1 MLKSRLILY
10 TVLLAGALVLLKMNL
25 SPTDKDK
32 TPASGTNSPA
42 APTAEAATPAQEKEQ
57 SSRKTTLLSSH
68 MTIARFD
75 GLKDHQCRGLT
86 TLCPDKCGDSGKLA
100 AFTITKYLKYT
111 KPGEYGDPEQKNFMI
126 MYENTLG
133 KSQLT
138 PEEKELVTT
147 LKPGDPVLLCWN
159 HNYVTD
165 EATGSSYPERP
176 ITVLKK
182 LTPEEAAKE
191 IQNGQG

>member
-10 TVLLAGALVLLKMNL
+10 TALLAGALVLLKMNL
-25 SPTDKDK
+25 SRTDKAQTTAPGSD
-32 TPASGTNSPA
+32 SPA
-42 APTAEAATPAQEKEQ
+42 APAAESAVSQETKGQ
-57 SSRKTTLLSSH
+57 LPRKTSLLSSH

-75 GLKDHQCRGLT
+75 GLKDHQCRGMT
-86 TLCPDKCGDSGKLA
+86 ALCPDKCGDSGKMA
-100 AFTITKYLKYT
+100 VFTITKYMKYT
-111 KPGEYGDPEQKNFMI
+111 KPGEYGDPEQKNFMV

-133 KSQLT
+133 KSQLS
-138 PEEKELVTT
+138 PEEKELVST

-176 ITVLKK
+176 LTVLKK
-182 LTPEEAAKE
+182 LTPEEAARE
-191 IQNGQG
+191 IQNDQG